1 MTMPYVQGPMHPLR
15 DSREHSNVRRAIM
28 EFLTASSSSSPQ
40 PRVCPSCGRTMQHVD
55 VVLSLYGA
63 DTQWKLQLPVC
74 VCSISSDLAEGV
86 KGGSTTGTP
95 SSPEEDP
102 N

>member
-1 MTMPYVQGPMHPLR
+1 
-15 DSREHSNVRRAIM
+15 
-28 EFLTASSSSSPQ
+28 
-40 PRVCPSCGRTMQHVD
+40 MQHVD

-86 KGGSTTGTP
+86 KGGSTTGTL
-95 SSPEEDP
+95 SSPEEDA